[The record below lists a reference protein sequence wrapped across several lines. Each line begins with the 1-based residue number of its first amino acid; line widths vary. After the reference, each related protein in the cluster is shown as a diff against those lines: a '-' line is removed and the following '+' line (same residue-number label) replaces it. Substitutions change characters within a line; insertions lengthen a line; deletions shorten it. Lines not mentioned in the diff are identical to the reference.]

1 VIGAFEKRND
11 RPTCAKTSFTRY
23 RVLANQ
29 GIVNRYATKGGVVAY
44 QNLPADSSR
53 ENGASR
59 VSHFR

>member
-1 VIGAFEKRND
+1 V
-11 RPTCAKTSFTRY
+11 KTSFTRY

-29 GIVNRYATKGGVVAY
+29 GIINRYATKSGVVAY